1 MPKLTAQESTSIWL
15 KEIILENFMS
25 YEYARIPLKQ
35 GLNLISGPNGAG
47 KSSILLAISVALGQI
62 YTERSKRLRDLIRRG
77 EEIARI
83 TLVFDNEETN
93 GRRPISFSD
102 ADTFMLSR
110 YLRNDGNYWWEA
122 DYKQISYEEVARLF
136 KGFGLDP
143 NNMLIIMHQ
152 NTMEQFCLT
161 APQEKLKLLEEA
173 VGFSAYRE
181 KVIEAKHRL
190 ESIISEDESISELL
204 GRAKE
209 SLGYWKEMHEKYL
222 LREELEERRS
232 WLKREAI
239 WARVIKQ
246 EVALQML
253 EERLK
258 VKEHSL
264 ESNLVEMEDTK
275 EKIKTWRKKLDS
287 WKINS
292 KESFYELLHLEKEET
307 RFESLIEHLKENERI
322 FRGLGKNEGV
332 EKIGERLKE
341 ALKRKKE
348 LKKEINKIQSELG
361 AFERSQESDL
371 ESYISYRVKEEV
383 MRFKRDMLEADIKTI
398 KVEMEKVNQKLA
410 DLLPQKKKAGE
421 RIETERKQSE
431 IENEMSLVGA
441 KIEALGEIPE
451 ETEEIYSNYSR
462 LFEELKEKSKIVAA
476 NKREG
481 LKELDARKKIW
492 RKAITDLL
500 DSINSSFQQI
510 LSGIGASGL
519 ARLVDVEDGD
529 GDGAED
535 IENAGLELFVGFSGS
550 PPVLFD
556 YYTQSGGEKTAS
568 VMAFLLSIQ
577 QLLRSPFR
585 AVDEFDLHMDPRNRE
600 EIYKMMISSMK
611 ESECLL
617 ITPSQLTVTDPSV
630 HIIVVQKAY
639 GKSGVREVK

>member
-1 MPKLTAQESTSIWL
+1 MPTLTADEPGTSIWL

-62 YTERSKRLRDLIRRG
+62 YTERSKRLSDLIRRG
-77 EEIARI
+77 NEIARI

-110 YLRNDGNYWWEA
+110 YLKSGGNYWWEA
-122 DYKQISYEEVARLF
+122 DYKQISYEEVTRLF

-152 NTMEQFCLT
+152 NTMEQFSLT
-161 APQEKLKLLEEA
+161 SPQEKLKLLEAA

-181 KVIEAKHRL
+181 KVIEAKNRL

-204 GRAKE
+204 GRAEE

-222 LREELEERRS
+222 LREELEERRR

-239 WARVIKQ
+239 WARFIKQ
-246 EVALQML
+246 EAALKIL
-253 EERLK
+253 GERLK
-258 VKEHSL
+258 MREHAL

-275 EKIKTWRKKLDS
+275 ERIKEWRGKLDS

-292 KESFYELLHLEKEET
+292 KESFYEFLHLEKEET
-307 RFESLIEHLKENERI
+307 KFAVLAEHLRENERS
-322 FRGLGKNEGV
+322 FNELGKNKEI
-332 EKIGERLKE
+332 EKIRERLKE
-341 ALKRKKE
+341 ADKRREE
-348 LKKEINKIQSELG
+348 LREEISKLQSKLG
-361 AFERSQESDL
+361 AFDRSL
-371 ESYISYRVKEEV
+371 ESNMEPYISYRVKEEV
-383 MRFKRDMLEADIKTI
+383 LRFKRDMLEADMKTI
-398 KVEMEKVNQKLA
+398 EAEMEKVNEKLA
-410 DLLPQKKKAGE
+410 DLLLTKKKAGE

-431 IENEMSLVGA
+431 IENEIGLVNA
-441 KIEALGEIPE
+441 RVEALGEIPE
-451 ETEEIYSNYSR
+451 ETEEIYSNYSK
-462 LFEELKEKSKIVAA
+462 LFDELKEKSKIVAT

-492 RKAITDLL
+492 RKTITDLL
-500 DSINSSFQQI
+500 DSITSSFQQI
-510 LSGIGASGL
+510 LSGIGATGL
-519 ARLVDVEDGD
+519 ARLVNVEDGE
-529 GDGAED
+529 GD
-535 IENAGLELFVGFSGS
+535 IENAGLELFVGFRGS

-568 VMAFLLSIQ
+568 IMAFLLSIQ

-585 AVDEFDLHMDPRNRE
+585 AVDEFDIHMDPRNRE
-600 EIYKMMISSMK
+600 EIYKMMLSSMK
-611 ESECLL
+611 NSESLL
-617 ITPSQLTVTDPSV
+617 ITPSQITVTDPSV

-639 GKSGVREVK
+639 GKSGVREVR

>member
-1 MPKLTAQESTSIWL
+1 MPESTVKEPGTKSIWL

-25 YEYARIPLKQ
+25 YEYARIPLKK

-152 NTMEQFCLT
+152 NTMERFCMT
-161 APQEKLKLLEEA
+161 SPQEKLKLLEEA
-173 VGFSAYRE
+173 VGFSSYRE
-181 KVIEAKHRL
+181 KVIEAKNRL

-222 LREELEERRS
+222 QREELEERRK

-246 EVALQML
+246 EAALKSL
-253 EERLK
+253 EERLN
-258 VKEHSL
+258 VKKYAL
-264 ESNLVEMEDTK
+264 ESNLAEFEETK
-275 EKIKTWRKKLDS
+275 DKIKTWRGKLDS

-292 KESFYELLHLEKEET
+292 KEAFYELLHLEKEAA
-307 RFESLIEHLKENERI
+307 RLDSRIEHQNELEQIFSDLQEKKE
-322 FRGLGKNEGV
+322 V
-332 EKIGERLKE
+332 EEVRKRLKE
-341 ALKRKKE
+341 SLRRREE
-348 LKKEINKIQSELG
+348 LKEKINRVQSELG
-361 AFERSQESDL
+361 AFERSL
-371 ESYISYRVKEEV
+371 ESNMEAYISYRVKEEV
-383 MRFKRDMLEADIKTI
+383 LRFKRDMLEADIKAI
-398 KVEMEKVNQKLA
+398 KAEIEKVNQKLA
-410 DLLPQKKKAGE
+410 DLTPQLKKAGE

-451 ETEEIYSNYSR
+451 ETEEIFSNYSK
-462 LFEELKEKSKIVAA
+462 LFEELKEKSAIVAA

-481 LKELDARKKIW
+481 LRELEERKKIW
-492 RKAITDLL
+492 RKAMTDLL

-510 LSGIGASGL
+510 LACVGASGL
-519 ARLVDVEDGD
+519 ARLVDTEDG
-529 GDGAED
+529 D
-535 IENAGLELFVGFSGS
+535 IENAGLELFVGFRGS

-568 VMAFLLSIQ
+568 IMAFLLSIQ

-617 ITPSQLTVTDPSV
+617 ITPGQLTVTDPSV
-630 HIIVVQKAY
+630 HVIVVQKVY